1 MPADATPPAWHRAAI
16 DACVATIAAEADTL
30 TELDSAIGDGDH
42 GTNLKRGF
50 DALAAEADT
59 LADQPTGAML
69 QRAGTTLANKVGG
82 ASGALYGSLLM
93 MMGRQLGGR
102 PLDPATL
109 AEALGQGVEMVKKR
123 GRAEAGE
130 KTLLDVLVPVQRELD
145 RAVDAGEGDRADLAH
160 RLRACADNALEST
173 RAMTATKGRASYLG
187 ERSAG
192 HLDPGAASA
201 CLLIGA
207 LADLAEDR
215 T

>member
-1 MPADATPPAWHRAAI
+1 MPADAPPAAWHRAAI
-16 DACVATIAAEADTL
+16 DACVATIAAKADTL

-50 DALAAEADT
+50 DAVAAEADT
-59 LADQPTGAML
+59 LAEQPTGAML
-69 QRAGTTLANKVGG
+69 QRAGTTLANRVGG

-93 MMGRQLGGR
+93 MMGKQLGGR
-102 PLDPATL
+102 PLDPETL

-130 KTLLDVLVPVQRELD
+130 KTLLDVLVPVRLELD
-145 RAVDAGEGDRADLAH
+145 RAVDAGDRAPAELAR
-160 RLRACADNALEST
+160 RLRARADAGLEST

-187 ERSAG
+187 ERSSG

-207 LADLAEDR
+207 LADLAEGR